1 LSRESRKIIYFALE
15 SFLQTERD
23 RKTFTVKTWRPL
35 TKEELTDLSSGD
47 KVVLRRSSRDA
58 FQWHVSQRLRPEVI
72 TFTEVKY
79 VQPSKRADAA
89 LVLKEDSDTAIWVG
103 TVEMGRYEEA
113 QKSKLW

>member
-1 LSRESRKIIYFALE
+1 LSRESRKNYLLRTGIIF
-15 SFLQTERD
+15 TN
-23 RKTFTVKTWRPL
+23 RKGQKDIHRENLATL

-72 TFTEVKY
+72 TFTEIKY
-79 VQPSKRADAA
+79 VQPSKRGDAA